1 MTNHPN
7 RGFSGH
13 FSTPTPQQVRDARKS
28 AGMSQEAAALTIYA
42 SARAWQ
48 DWEGGQRR
56 MPGGMLEL
64 FRLKTGQL
72 ALADIQIVQT

>member
-1 MTNHPN
+1 MTNHSNGPT
-7 RGFSGH
+7 GP
-13 FSTPTPQQVRDARKS
+13 FSTPTPQQVKDARKA
-28 AGMSQEAAALTIYA
+28 AGMSQELAARTIYA